1 MQKSRFDLTGPAV
14 TDQLT
19 YEQPLNERIR
29 TFLRLESL
37 FNQFAFH
44 VEHGTAWDNPIA
56 INAISDILAFTTR
69 SDIKLEALKELER
82 QHSRL
87 ERLSKRP
94 QIDQG
99 QLVALLDKQTS
110 LIDRLRS
117 NTGQLGQEIQN
128 ADLLNS
134 VRQKSSVPGPICDF
148 DLPAFHFWLTRP
160 ESIRREH
167 LQQWFAPFE
176 VLREAVSIILDVL
189 RNSANDTEET
199 ALKGFFQKVI
209 DSNQAVQL
217 LHITIPTTLS
227 CYPEISAG
235 KHRFSVRFMVNPN
248 PYIRPEQFTEDVAFR
263 LRICSV

>member
-1 MQKSRFDLTGPAV
+1 MTDL
-14 TDQLT
+14 LT

-29 TFLRLESL
+29 TFLRLEAL

-44 VEHGTAWDNPIA
+44 VEHGSAWNNPIA
-56 INAISDILAFTTR
+56 IEAISDILAFTTR

-99 QLVALLDKQTS
+99 QLIALLDKQTD
-110 LIDRLRS
+110 LIGRLRS
-117 NTGQLGQEIQN
+117 NAGQLGQEIQT
-128 ADLLNS
+128 AELLNA

-148 DLPAFHFWLTRP
+148 DLPAFHYWLSRDD
-160 ESIRREH
+160 SQRREQ
-167 LQQWFAPFE
+167 LLKWYSPFT
-176 VLREAVSIILDVL
+176 VLEEAVTIILDVL
-189 RNSANDTEET
+189 RNSAHDTEET
-199 ALKGFFQKVI
+199 AAKGFFQKVI

-217 LHITIPTTLS
+217 LHITVPTTHT

-235 KHRFSVRFMVNPN
+235 KHRFSVRFMINPN
-248 PYIRPEQFTEDVAFR
+248 PNTRPEQFTEDVAFR